1 MKINYILWK
10 SFWIFLILQV
20 INCCIKIEKVDQ
32 NHQNELLNYL
42 SEFITP
48 KRKALFEKVIMN
60 RTRHITIVLEDIYQP
75 HNASA
80 VLRTCD
86 LTGIQDV
93 HIIENNNDYDV
104 NPDVAMGSSKWLD
117 LIKYNEHEQNT
128 LHAYNKLREEGY
140 RIVASTPH
148 KHDQDLESI
157 PIDGKIAIV
166 FGTELNGLSDVAI
179 ENADEYLNIPMY
191 GFTESYNISVS
202 AALIL
207 FTLTNRLRKSDFN
220 WQLSENEKTEIL
232 LEWSRRS
239 IKRSDVIESQFIK
252 KLK

>member
-1 MKINYILWK
+1 MKNTD
-10 SFWIFLILQV
+10 SDLQ
-20 INCCIKIEKVDQ
+20 KA
-32 NHQNELLNYL
+32 LLDHL
-42 SEFITP
+42 LEFITP
-48 KRKALFEKVIMN
+48 KRKSLFEKVIAN
-60 RTRHITIVLEDIYQP
+60 RTRHITVVLEDIYQP

-93 HIIENNNDYDV
+93 HIIENSNQYDV
-104 NPDVAMGSSKWLD
+104 NPDVALGASKWLN
-117 LIKYNEHEQNT
+117 LIKYNQTEQNT
-128 LHAYNKLREEGY
+128 LHAFKKLREQGY

-148 KHDQDLESI
+148 KNDQDLESI
-157 PIDGKIAIV
+157 PLNGMMAIV

-179 ENADEYLNIPMY
+179 ENADEFLKIPMF

-207 FTLTNRLRKSDFN
+207 FTLTNRLRKASVH
-220 WQLSENEKTEIL
+220 WSLSENEKQEIL

-239 IKRSDVIESQFIK
+239 IKRSDILENQFLK